1 MVAANDKTA
10 IIFSLS
16 GGEKHDAPEGRKL
29 IEKLEKPEE
38 TCSLAMDRAYED
50 DETRALAVKKGYDPV
65 VPPKKT
71 DLSLGNMIG
80 NCINAGMK
88 LRGCSGAYS
97 YFVRSTSK
105 RIS

>member
-50 DETRALAVKKGYDPV
+50 DETRALALEKGYNPV

-71 DLSLGNMIG
+71 DLSLGNTSYFVQSTSMIG

-88 LRGCSGAYS
+88 LRGCSDA
-97 YFVRSTSK
+97 
-105 RIS
+105 